1 MAHYSTVEYLN
12 GSNFRV
18 YYPDDIEE
26 AVINAVKAG
35 RLWEKKL
42 INRYKNMIKEGD
54 TVLDIGS
61 YLGTHT
67 ICFSQL
73 VGDTGIVNCYEPQT
87 EIYSLLE
94 KTIKENDI
102 TNVKLYNKAVY
113 SSVGTIEFSNTN
125 TGKASISHIR
135 PRLPSPVKKIVETV
149 TVDIL
154 KLNRCDFIKMDIEM
168 GEWQALIGAEET
180 INKFKPI
187 IFLETFKTKKN
198 LIKLKDWC
206 ESHKYKSEN
215 IGGADFILEPTCK
228 SQD

>member
-1 MAHYSTVEYLN
+1 MSHYSTVEYLQ
-12 GSNFRV
+12 GSSFRI
-18 YYPDDIEE
+18 YYPDEIQE
-26 AVINAVKAG
+26 AVINAIKAG

-42 INRYKNMIKEGD
+42 INRYVKMIKEGD

-61 YLGTHT
+61 YLGTHA

-73 VGDTGIVNCYEPQT
+73 VGDTGLVHCFEPQT
-87 EIYSLLE
+87 DIYALLE

-102 TNVKLYNKAVY
+102 NNVKLYNKAVY

-125 TGKASISHIR
+125 NGKASISHIR
-135 PRLPSPVKKIVETV
+135 PRLPSPIKKMVDTV
-149 TVDIL
+149 TVDML

-168 GEWQALIGAEET
+168 GEWHALAGAEET

-198 LIKLKDWC
+198 LIKLKEWC
-206 ESHKYKSEN
+206 SAHKYKSTN
-215 IGGADFILEPTCK
+215 VGGADFILEK
-228 SQD
+228 I